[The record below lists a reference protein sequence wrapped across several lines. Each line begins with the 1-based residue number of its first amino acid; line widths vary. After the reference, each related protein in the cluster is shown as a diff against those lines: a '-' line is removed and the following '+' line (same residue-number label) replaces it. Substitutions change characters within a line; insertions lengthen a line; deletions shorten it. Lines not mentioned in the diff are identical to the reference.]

1 MINRVIQGNKK
12 RTDYKTCPRCGANL
26 DPGEICDCRKGAAMI
41 IPFDKERVE
50 KTLKAF
56 EAVWAKA
63 PKLNRDYIERQLM
76 GGTIIGVYPLTSIT
90 QDGSSYLTGL
100 SLAIKRLESREV
112 ITLDIDSSVTSY
124 EDESSVT
131 ITKGYVDP
139 EEMAFI

>member
-1 MINRVIQGNKK
+1 
-12 RTDYKTCPRCGANL
+12 
-26 DPGEICDCRKGAAMI
+26 MI

-56 EAVWAKA
+56 ETLWAKV

-76 GGTIIGVYPLTSIT
+76 GGTIIGVYPLTGVAT
-90 QDGSSYLTGL
+90 DGSSYLTGL

-112 ITLDIDSSVTSY
+112 ITLDIDSSITGF

-139 EEMAFI
+139 EETAFI